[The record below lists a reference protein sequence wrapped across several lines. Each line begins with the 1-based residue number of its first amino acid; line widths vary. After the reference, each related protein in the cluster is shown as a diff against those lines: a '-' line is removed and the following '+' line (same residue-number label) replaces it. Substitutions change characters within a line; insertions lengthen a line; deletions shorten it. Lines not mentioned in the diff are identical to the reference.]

1 MASYDDVIK
10 ALRAADAAGNVE
22 DARKLAQL
30 ANSMRQEQQS
40 KPQEPSF
47 LDRFRGTPSWMQSKD
62 GATAPEA
69 AGGDMTNP
77 MAYLSEAQKTEQGPA
92 MQAVSQGV
100 RKGVQVGAGLAKGAV
115 INPATAVIELLPGI
129 GTDYAKAVE
138 QSYQQQRQSAGA
150 EGFDWAELV
159 GAIAS
164 PVNQLIPMGAAS
176 TLGRVGQGVV
186 VGGVAGGLTPTGG
199 AEGADFVVEKLKQ
212 IGLGGLFGGGLTG
225 VTEAGSK
232 LISLAR
238 EAAKPFT
245 SKGVDDV
252 LRKQLDE
259 LTGGKGEEVIAAV
272 RNAPEYVQG
281 ARPTVAEAVA
291 NIPEAAGL
299 AVKQNELARQ
309 FPDFYKRQ
317 LEQESARAGLI
328 REIGGTPQDLAAA
341 EAARTAQTAPLRESA
356 LKQAQ
361 IAGELQPRLEQ
372 EIASKFQSKAKAL
385 QTKGVLTTEASQQQQ
400 LAENFYPIP
409 GQPRFPARYTENIQR
424 IEGNLQGAKDAG
436 NIAAQRQAE
445 MDFKKLQLQSLAEN
459 GFYPLKSESIVSKI
473 DSVLAKPEQRASD
486 VVFKS
491 LSSIREKLAN
501 FTDPA
506 TGVIDSG
513 ALYTIR
519 KEIGNDIKKFASES
533 QNWDNKLTA
542 GLEKNL
548 KSYIDNAIEKASGSN
563 DWKNYLTTYAKASD
577 KINRLQVG
585 QELEKRLGTA
595 LGNKEN
601 AGGFATAFQEAA
613 QTIKRSTGQ
622 ARFQKLEDVLTPAE
636 MTKVDNVI
644 SDLER
649 AAKAQRAGRQLGA
662 NGEVIPS
669 SQIPPMLS
677 RTATI
682 LNQALKLI
690 KMGAEERA
698 NLKAKELFLNPELF
712 ADFLSAV
719 PVKDANVIAK
729 AFRTLSPET
738 QAILESRLT
747 SQAVTQGV
755 VPSIVGE

>member
-22 DARKLAQL
+22 DARKLAQI
-30 ANSMRQEQQS
+30 ANSMRQT

-77 MAYLSEAQKTEQGPA
+77 MAYLSEEQKTEQGPA
-92 MQAVSQGV
+92 MKAVGQGV
-100 RKGVQVGAGLAKGAV
+100 NRAVQVGAGLAKGAV
-115 INPATAVIELLPGI
+115 INPATAAIELLPGI
-129 GTDYAKAVE
+129 GTDYARAVE
-138 QSYQQQRQSAGA
+138 QSYQQQRKSAGA

-164 PVNQLIPMGAAS
+164 PVNQLVPMGAAT

-199 AEGADFVVEKLKQ
+199 AEGTEFIVEKLKQ

-238 EAAKPFT
+238 EASKPFT

-252 LRKQLDE
+252 LRQQLNE
-259 LTGGKGEEVIAAV
+259 LTGGKADEVIAAV
-272 RNAPEYVQG
+272 RSAPETVPG
-281 ARPTVAEAVA
+281 SRPTVAQAVA
-291 NIPEAAGL
+291 DIPEAAGL

-317 LEQESARAGLI
+317 LEQEAARTGLI
-328 REIGGTPQDLAAA
+328 RQVGGTADELAAA
-341 EAARTAQTAPLRESA
+341 EAARTAQTTPLRETA
-356 LKQAQ
+356 LKQAN

-372 EIASKFQSKAKAL
+372 EIASKFQSKARAL
-385 QTKGVLTTEASQQQQ
+385 QTKGVLSTEASQQQQ

-424 IEGNLQGAKDAG
+424 IEGNLQGAKEAG

-445 MDFKKLQLQSLAEN
+445 MQFKQLQLQSLADN
-459 GFYPLKSESIVSKI
+459 GFYPLKSQDIVSKI

-577 KINRLQVG
+577 KINRMQVG

-622 ARFQKLEDVLTPAE
+622 ARFQKLEDVLTPSE
-636 MTKVDNVI
+636 MTKVNAVI

-662 NGEVIPS
+662 NGEIIPS
-669 SQIPPMLS
+669 AQIPQMLS

-698 NLKAKELFLNPELF
+698 NLKAKELFLNPQLF
-712 ADFLSAV
+712 ADFLSNV
-719 PVKDANVIAK
+719 PVKDATVIAK

-755 VPSIVGE
+755 VPSIVGAEE

>member
-22 DARKLAQL
+22 DARRLAQI
-30 ANSMRQEQQS
+30 ANSMRQEQPA
-40 KPQEPSF
+40 KPAVPDVRTEGFASNEGGAAFGIPRQMGGRRAVVQPTTPLEAVAGDFTKGFILNPALAVTEIVGGQKGKEFVAGIEKQQKKAREEAGLEGVPLLEIAGSF
-47 LDRFRGTPSWMQSKD
+47 L
-62 GATAPEA
+62 
-69 AGGDMTNP
+69 N
-77 MAYLSEAQKTEQGPA
+77 
-92 MQAVSQGV
+92 
-100 RKGVQVGAGLAKGAV
+100 
-115 INPATAVIELLPGI
+115 
-129 GTDYAKAVE
+129 
-138 QSYQQQRQSAGA
+138 
-150 EGFDWAELV
+150 
-159 GAIAS
+159 
-164 PVNQLIPMGAAS
+164 PVNRLVPMGGTTVA
-176 TLGRVGQGVV
+176 TRVGQGVV
-186 VGGVAGGLTPTGG
+186 AGGVAGGLTPVGN
-199 AEGADFVVEKLKQ
+199 AEEDNFIIEKLKQ
-212 IGLGGLFGGGLTG
+212 IGIGGLFGGGLTG

-232 LISLAR
+232 LISLAK
-238 EAAKPFT
+238 EASKPFT
-245 SKGVDDV
+245 SKGVDDA
-252 LRKQLDE
+252 LRSQLNE
-259 LTGGKGEEVIAAV
+259 LTGGKADEVIAAV
-272 RNAPEYVQG
+272 RNAPEYVPG
-281 ARPTVAEAVA
+281 SRPTVAQAVA
-291 NIPEAAGL
+291 DIPEAAGL
-299 AVKQNELARQ
+299 VVKQNELARQ
-309 FPDFYKRQ
+309 FPEFYKRQ
-317 LEQESARAGLI
+317 LEQEAARTGLI
-328 REIGGTPQDLAAA
+328 RQVGGTADELAAA
-341 EAARTAQTAPLRESA
+341 EAARTAQTAPLREAA
-356 LKQAQ
+356 LKQAN

-385 QTKGVLTTEASQQQQ
+385 QTKGVLSTEASQQQQ

-424 IEGNLQGAKDAG
+424 IEGNLQGAKEAG

-445 MDFKKLQLQSLAEN
+445 MDFKKLQLQSLADN
-459 GFYPLKSESIVSKI
+459 GFYPLKSQDIVSKI

-577 KINRLQVG
+577 KINRMQVG

-601 AGGFATAFQEAA
+601 AGAFATAFQEAP

-622 ARFQKLEDVLTPAE
+622 ARFQNLEDVLTPSE
-636 MTKVDNVI
+636 MDKANAIIKDV
-644 SDLER
+644 ER
-649 AAKAQRAGRQLGA
+649 AAKAQRAGSQLGA
-662 NGEVIPS
+662 NGEIVPS

-682 LNQALKLI
+682 LNQALRLI

-698 NLKAKELFLNPELF
+698 NLKAKELFLDTEAF
-712 ADFLSAV
+712 ANFLSAT
-719 PVKDANVIAK
+719 PPQYSNIIAK
-729 AFRTLSPET
+729 AFRTLSPDT
-738 QAILESRLT
+738 QAILQSRL
-747 SQAVTQGV
+747 SAQGITQGV
-755 VPSIVGE
+755 VPSIVGAEE